1 MGIQGLTKLLQD
13 RAPGCIKQTK
23 FEQYFGRK
31 VAVDASMHIY
41 QFMVVVGRVGDQQLT
56 SETGEVRAHKGA
68 QADLE
73 SEDRAARPRAARP
86 RAPPPAPPQ
95 VTSHLQG
102 MFFRTVRML
111 EAGIKPVYVFEGK
124 APELK
129 RAQLAMRSDKR
140 EDAEASLKAA
150 QEAGNEED
158 IEK

>member
-13 RAPGCIKQTK
+13 RAPACIKQTK

-41 QFMVVVGRVGDQQLT
+41 QFMVVVGRVGDQLL
-56 SETGEVRAHKGA
+56 SNEAGEVRPSGGEGNWRAVC
-68 QADLE
+68 
-73 SEDRAARPRAARP
+73 AARGLAWDAA
-86 RAPPPAPPQ
+86 APPPSAAQ

-129 RAQLAMRSDKR
+129 RAQLALRSDKR
-140 EDAEASLKAA
+140 EDAEDALKAA
-150 QEAGNEED
+150 QEAGNEEE